1 MRRLLLSL
9 LATLAMAACGSSS
22 SHSQTPATPSTT
34 MPSASTTAAPS
45 ATQAPAIDELAAAE
59 HPRVAQFPAAGGK
72 TLQQLAHD
80 ATAQVQLGPATGV
93 FTPGTRRFAFALT
106 DRAGAFVYAPTALY
120 IATSPNAP
128 ASGPFLAPADPMTVL
143 RQYRSRQ
150 NTGPGGIRAIYGTEV
165 PLPRSGTFSLLA
177 LTVSTKGTI
186 GAGGLLAVAKSSA
199 IPDVGQRAPDIATDT
214 LATVHGDVAL
224 LSTRIPPESMHSV
237 SFKDV
242 FGKRPIALLV
252 STPQLCTSR
261 VCGPV
266 TDVAVQLQRQFGSR
280 IVFIHQE
287 VFVANEPGR
296 GLRPQ
301 LKALHLQTEPWLFTI
316 DRHGVIRA
324 RLEGA
329 FGLSEARTALEA
341 ALR

>member
-1 MRRLLLSL
+1 MRRLLLLSFAC
-9 LATLAMAACGSSS
+9 LALVACGSSS
-22 SHSQTPATPSTT
+22 SHSPAPATPSTT
-34 MPSASTTAAPS
+34 MPAAATTAAPG
-45 ATQAPAIDELAAAE
+45 ATPASAIDELAAAE

-80 ATAQVQLGPATGV
+80 ATAQAQLGPATGV

-120 IATSPNAP
+120 IATGPNAP

-143 RQYRSRQ
+143 PQYRSRQ

-165 PLPRSGTFSLLA
+165 PLPHSGRFSLLA
-177 LTVSTKGTI
+177 LSASPKGTI
-186 GAGGLLAVAKSSA
+186 GASGLLAVAKSSA
-199 IPDVGQRAPDIATDT
+199 IPDIGQRAPDIATDM
-214 LATVHGDVAL
+214 LATVHGRVDL
-224 LSTRIPPESMHSV
+224 LTTRIPPERMHSV

-242 FGKRPIALLV
+242 FGKRPIALLI

-266 TDVAVQLQRQFGSR
+266 TDVAVQLQREFGDR

-287 VFVANEPGR
+287 VFVANQPR
-296 GLRPQ
+296 LGLRPQ
-301 LKALHLQTEPWLFTI
+301 LKAFHLQTEPWLFTI

-329 FGLSEARTALEA
+329 FGLTEARIALEA
-341 ALR
+341 ALS